1 MSAVSPP
8 APPDRIS
15 DLLRQAGS
23 CLGHRLE
30 AELLL
35 AHVVGVDR
43 GWLYAHGEE
52 LLAPDQCSTFESLVA
67 RRISG
72 EPIAYLTGK
81 REFYGRD
88 FTVTPAVLVP
98 RPETELLVE
107 LALERL
113 RLEAAELLDVGTGS
127 GCIALTLAAE
137 RPRWQVTASDVSPAA
152 LEVCRINAGHLGLH
166 QVRLLE
172 GDLLSPVAGQVFDAI
187 LSNPPYIAAGD
198 PHLARGDLRFEP
210 GTALSAGADGLDLI
224 RRLVGQAPGHLRPG
238 GWLFIEHGYHQGLAL
253 RQLLLAAG
261 FGAVSTHPDLA
272 GIDRVTLGRLS

>member
-1 MSAVSPP
+1 M
-8 APPDRIS
+8 
-15 DLLRQAGS
+15 
-23 CLGHRLE
+23 
-30 AELLL
+30 LL
-35 AHVVGVDR
+35 AHVLGEGR
-43 GWLYAHGEE
+43 SWLYAHGEE
-52 LLAPDQCSTFESLVA
+52 LLAVDQNSTFESLVA
-67 RRISG
+67 RRMSG
-72 EPIAYLTGK
+72 EPIAYLTGR

-88 FTVTPAVLVP
+88 FTVTPAVLIP

-113 RLEAAELLDVGTGS
+113 RPEAAELLDVGTGS

-137 RPRWQVTASDVSPAA
+137 RPRWKLTASDVSPAA

-187 LSNPPYIAAGD
+187 LSNPPYVAAGD

-210 GTALSAGADGLDLI
+210 ATALSAGADGLDLI

-238 GWLFIEHGYHQGLAL
+238 GWLFIEHGYDQGVAL

-261 FGAVSTHPDLA
+261 FGTVSTHPDLA
-272 GIDRVTLGRLS
+272 GIDRVTQGRLS